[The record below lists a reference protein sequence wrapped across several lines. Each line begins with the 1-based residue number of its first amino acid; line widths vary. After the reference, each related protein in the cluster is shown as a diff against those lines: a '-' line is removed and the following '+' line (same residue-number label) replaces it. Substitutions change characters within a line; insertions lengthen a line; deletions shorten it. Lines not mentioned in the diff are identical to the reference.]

1 MPNTLYKHQANHGGK
16 NRKAVV
22 IGAGVIGC
30 SITFELQKK
39 GYSVTCIDRNDK
51 VGWGSTANSTAI
63 VRTCYSTLQGVS
75 LAYEGLSYWK
85 DWENYVQCNHKSD
98 IAKYI
103 KCGMTQIM
111 APDNHWKKVIPIY
124 DKLGIEYKILSV
136 DELRKQFPFLS
147 TASFWP
153 PSLPTDDAF
162 WQESSK
168 EVPGAVYNP
177 GEGYVNDP
185 QLATRNLQES
195 AEKAGAKFLL
205 GRKVTAILR
214 DEHKVH
220 GLILDDDEKIDVNI
234 VVNVTGPHSFII
246 NRMADVD
253 SGMNVST
260 RPLREEVHCVPA
272 PPGVNIQDLG
282 GPTSDN
288 DNGIYFR
295 PEAGNMILVGGGASG
310 DDMAWIEN
318 PDEFNTNVTEKLWK
332 IQVYRLAK
340 RLPNLQVP
348 NETRGV
354 VDLYDVTEDWIPIY
368 DRSDLNGFYMAVG
381 TSGNQFKNAAAVG
394 FMMSTLID
402 KCENGHDHDN
412 DPIIVKGRYT
422 GLDLDMG
429 FYSRLRA
436 VNTESS
442 LSVLG

>member
-1 MPNTLYKHQANHGGK
+1 
-16 NRKAVV
+16 
-22 IGAGVIGC
+22 
-30 SITFELQKK
+30 
-39 GYSVTCIDRNDK
+39 
-51 VGWGSTANSTAI
+51 
-63 VRTCYSTLQGVS
+63 
-75 LAYEGLSYWK
+75 
-85 DWENYVQCNHKSD
+85 
-98 IAKYI
+98 
-103 KCGMTQIM
+103 M

-124 DKLGIEYKILSV
+124 DKLGIEYKILDV
-136 DELRKQFPFLS
+136 DQLRKRFPFLS

-153 PSLPTDDAF
+153 PSLPSDDVF
-162 WQESSK
+162 WQDSSK

-177 GEGYVNDP
+177 GEGYVSDP

-195 AEKAGAKFLL
+195 AEAVGANFLL

-220 GLILDDDEKIDVNI
+220 GLVLDEQEKIEVDI

-310 DDMAWIEN
+310 DDMEWIEN
-318 PDEFNTNVTEKLWK
+318 PDEFNTNVTDKLWK

-340 RLPNLQVP
+340 RLPDLQVP

-368 DRSDLNGFYMAVG
+368 DRSDLSGFYMAVG

-394 FMMSTLID
+394 FVMSTLID

>member
-1 MPNTLYKHQANHGGK
+1 VEK

-85 DWENYVQCNHKSD
+85 DWENYVKCSHKSD

-103 KCGMTQIM
+103 ECGMTQIM

-124 DKLGIEYKILSV
+124 DKLGIEYKILDV
-136 DELRKQFPFLS
+136 DELRKRFPFLS

-153 PSLPTDDAF
+153 PSLPSDDVF
-162 WQESSK
+162 WQDSSK

-177 GEGYVNDP
+177 GEGYVSDP

-195 AEKAGAKFLL
+195 AEAAGANFLL

-214 DEHKVH
+214 DEHKVY
-220 GLILDDDEKIDVNI
+220 GLVLDEEEKIEVDI

-246 NRMADVD
+246 NRMANVD
-253 SGMNVST
+253 LGMNVST

-310 DDMAWIEN
+310 DDMEWVEN
-318 PDEFNTNVTEKLWK
+318 PDEFNANVTEKLWK

-340 RLPNLQVP
+340 RLPDLQVP

-429 FYSRLRA
+429 FYSRLRT